1 MPGCDG
7 AGMAGRSQLASEV
20 GAAAKRSYPTSKV
33 SGSRK
38 ETPRVRGQGG
48 GREELPSI
56 RGQWRPGGDT
66 ARLRSGAARR
76 SHLVPEARDG
86 DPEEPP

>member
-1 MPGCDG
+1 M
-7 AGMAGRSQLASEV
+7 SEV
-20 GAAAKRSYPTSKV
+20 
-33 SGSRK
+33 SGGLE